1 MVARSKKD
9 IEKAHAL
16 NKRVRREKAKLRKR
30 DKAKHSRYDKYI
42 TLHIEVPPEIRAIV
56 NEEAKRKHI
65 SPQKVVSKALAKM
78 MALDWENL
86 KNGVQKKSDIKMDE
100 STEQ

>member
-30 DKAKHSRYDKYI
+30 GKVKHSRYDKY
-42 TLHIEVPPEIRAIV
+42 TTEHIELSPEIRAAV
-56 NEEAKRKHI
+56 NEEAKRRHT
-65 SPQKVVSKALAKM
+65 SPQKVIRKALSKM